1 MTHDHDITR
10 HNLAA
15 ESAAWSDEAESGFSA
30 NAWAAAHALAENN
43 GWGFG
48 APRHPDSSPR
58 HPRSSAGHL
67 LIFSPEIPRVGA
79 RKPTPLTPKPV
90 ANQQICRL

>member
-1 MTHDHDITR
+1 MLNDITR

-58 HPRSSAGHL
+58 HPRSLKGGDQL
-67 LIFSPEIPRVGA
+67 PYGWGGREPGR
-79 RKPTPLTPKPV
+79 PTGRLPV
-90 ANQQICRL
+90 RRL